1 MRIASWAGT
10 CTALMILASLG
21 PNTSPE
27 SLSIYSVRD
36 LRTFN
41 MTWKQGFKT
50 NSLPFLSLPALQCG
64 KLMKWRARQNGMY
77 VVWAQPKGP
86 ALLKGSIP
94 GDEGAGRVVSLKAV
108 RPSLTSRQI
117 GSDHSFTPV
126 WRHWA
131 ALSMLPTILP
141 GWILSWYLGCQDALL
156 TWGQRLC
163 P

>member
-1 MRIASWAGT
+1 MRMASWAGT
-10 CTALMILASLG
+10 CTALTILASLG

-86 ALLKGSIP
+86 ALLKSSLP

-108 RPSLTSRQI
+108 RPSLTSPVK
-117 GSDHSFTPV
+117 SVLTTPSP
-126 WRHWA
+126 
-131 ALSMLPTILP
+131 LSGGTEL
-141 GWILSWYLGCQDALL
+141 LSAPCPPFYQDGFSPDTEDA
-156 TWGQRLC
+156 RMPC
-163 P
+163 